1 MGAVNAWAESETGK
15 RVMSNYIKGCAA
27 KGATTRSGA
36 SVVDLDMMRRD
47 AAILANEIVKTAAS
61 YDLAPSVMHDISSIA
76 CSEPYQTNDGNF
88 RIDLWFSA
96 DLSRESLYYDGE
108 GVTNIIALFNNGYL
122 ASNRVYGYWDGHK
135 YTGSENVL
143 RTMPGDN
150 SAYVPSRIVRL
161 PLRFMQSAVN
171 NYNTTIGKRHGTIAI
186 LNDIYN
192 ETPGVYEPA
201 PW

>member
-88 RIDLWFSA
+88 RIDLGFTA
-96 DLSRESLYYDGE
+96 DLSRESLYDDGE
-108 GVTNIIALFNNGYL
+108 GIVNIIALFNNGYM
-122 ASNRVYGYWDGHK
+122 ASDRVYGFWEGHK

-143 RTMPGDN
+143 RVTPGEN
-150 SAYVPSRIVRL
+150 YAYIPSKIGRPAL
-161 PLRFMQSAVN
+161 QFMQQAVR
-171 NYNTTIGKRHGTIAI
+171 NYNETYGKRHYAKAVLDRIYEEVPSVMTIQ
-186 LNDIYN
+186 
-192 ETPGVYEPA
+192 
-201 PW
+201 

>member
-61 YDLAPSVMHDISSIA
+61 YDLAPSVMH
-76 CSEPYQTNDGNF
+76 
-88 RIDLWFSA
+88 
-96 DLSRESLYYDGE
+96 
-108 GVTNIIALFNNGYL
+108 GYM
-122 ASNRVYGYWDGHK
+122 ASDRVYGFWEGHK

-143 RTMPGDN
+143 RVTPGEN
-150 SAYVPSRIVRL
+150 YAYIPSKIGRPAL
-161 PLRFMQSAVN
+161 QFMQQAVR
-171 NYNTTIGKRHGTIAI
+171 NYNETYGKRHYAKAVLDRIYEEVPSVMTIQ
-186 LNDIYN
+186 
-192 ETPGVYEPA
+192 
-201 PW
+201 